1 MHKWFVKALVGAL
14 GAAVISAP
22 LALAATPPPTAGNA
36 GSGQGLEISPP
47 VIQLDANPGQT
58 VTTVIRVR
66 NVTSG
71 VLIAKGK
78 VDDFGAGTDESGTP
92 KLLLDESGATRFSL
106 KYWVSG
112 VPDLTLASQE
122 LKTATVSINVPRNAE
137 PGGHFGV
144 VRFTGVPPDLNT
156 TGVALSASVGTLILL
171 RVSGAITDKA
181 DLAQFSTGVPAT
193 GKTPFSKK
201 SFFEHGPVAFLVR
214 IKNEGTVHEKVKG
227 SIELRDTFGKKVT
240 SVVVNASGG
249 NVLPDSTRRF
259 EEVYANKQLFGHYTA
274 KLALTYA
281 GNKTITGTTG
291 FWVIP
296 WKLILLVL
304 LGLVIVLWVLKIGMR
319 RYNEHIIAQARR
331 RR

>member
-1 MHKWFVKALVGAL
+1 MHKWFVKALAGAL
-14 GAAVISAP
+14 GAVVISAP
-22 LALAATPPPTAGNA
+22 LAVAATPPPAAGNA
-36 GSGQGLEISPP
+36 GGQGLEISPP
-47 VIQLDANPGQT
+47 VIQLDADPGQT
-58 VTTVIRVR
+58 VTTQVRVR

-92 KLLLDESGATRFSL
+92 KLLLDETGATRFSL

-122 LKTATVSINVPRNAE
+122 LKTATVSINVPKNAE

-144 VRFTGVPPDLNT
+144 VRFTGVPPNLNT

-181 DLAQFSTGVPAT
+181 DLAQFSAGTPAT
-193 GKTPFSKK
+193 GKTPFAKQ

-227 SIELRDTFGKKVT
+227 SIELKDGFGKKVT
-240 SVVVNASGG
+240 SVVVNANGG

-259 EEVYANKQLFGHYTA
+259 EEVYATKQLFGHYTA
-274 KLALTYA
+274 NLALTYA
-281 GNKTITGTTG
+281 GNKKLSSTIG
-291 FWVIP
+291 FWVLP

-304 LGLVIVLWVLKIGMR
+304 LGLVIVVWLLRIAMR